1 MGLMQQGVDALKA
14 LGELAKAKL
23 SGDES
28 ELESAKT
35 SIKNNLEDIANSATE
50 NRAKYK
56 EIADVAEKRVW
67 ESN

>member
-1 MGLMQQGVDALKA
+1 MQQGVDALKA

-35 SIKNNLEDIANSATE
+35 SIKNTLEDIANSATE

-56 EIADVAEKRVW
+56 EIADVTEKRVW